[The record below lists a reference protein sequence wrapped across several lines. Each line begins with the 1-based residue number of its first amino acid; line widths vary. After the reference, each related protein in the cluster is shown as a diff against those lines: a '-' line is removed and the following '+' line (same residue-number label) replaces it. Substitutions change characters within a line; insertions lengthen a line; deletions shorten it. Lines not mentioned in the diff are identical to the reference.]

1 MAGVALSSLRVT
13 SDFDA
18 SAYAR
23 GAQQKID
30 ADNRMIASDR
40 ARNAA
45 LKQADAALAKAI
57 PGVGGLSKSL
67 LEGYSAG
74 AQFEAMIRRINNAMD
89 RGLGLDRA
97 NLLLDAAYRKFGL
110 FADAQQIA
118 ERGSLELA
126 NAVNQLNNAYS
137 VQAEVAARAAAAA
150 EQAGAA
156 QQAQA
161 RYTGQF
167 GISGAASVPSA
178 TANQVAARVDAEQR
192 LSAVMARRVD
202 LEDQLKTAQ
211 SATAS
216 TVSDLEAKIR
226 SAAVTTDAAN
236 KVVLVNIQKVNE
248 LWQKERDFFIEPG
261 NQGKLPGALDFIKNF
276 SGGQFSASTL
286 GVLGGGQVGF
296 DDGRNRFAAMRDLGF
311 SAAPVAMDQ
320 ESIENAKRLG
330 LIVVQTEQD
339 VATKVAAI
347 QQSILENDRRVAQER
362 INVASATQ
370 ARIDDSLREA
380 PQSSEFF
387 GSARASAD
395 AFMAQFGGLEG
406 IAKARASEAAAA
418 FADELDRR
426 MIAGA
431 AKSARDSASVFEAEL
446 RQVEEVARLRAQ
458 QAGSEFQRSF
468 NASLGIGG
476 PSATSQGATYSAL
489 AAQIERL
496 DQIEQA
502 RAAHNAQQFQANI
515 NLASGIDRQAKSARD
530 SAAIFLQAAQAEEA
544 AAKSAADLRA
554 QIDPMGT
561 EFARLGA
568 QMADYRKLLN
578 DGVISAN
585 EYEQAQVLLAKR
597 LTDVQQQLNTTS
609 RIGRVT
615 SGEMAN
621 LGYQINDVVTGLAL
635 GQSPFMILAQQG
647 GQFFQIF
654 QASKASLSEFVT
666 AASSGFMS
674 ILSVGRVAWG
684 GVAAA
689 TGIAL
694 LALNSYLTAQEKVTM
709 GLLGAGR
716 AAGTNNAGITAIAE
730 AGSSPTG
737 LSVSEARELATAL
750 ASTGKVAND
759 NLLPIVQTGKD
770 ISRIF
775 GVDATEAAKML
786 ADAFADPIRGADQL
800 NQRLGFMD
808 AASRRNIQNL
818 VDQNNLYGAQR
829 ALLSGVQQGLQGV
842 SDATSLTSKGWTAL
856 GNAISNGWDAL
867 GKFITKSLGLDS
879 GLEEQLAKAKAQLDE
894 LKKSGG
900 YLFAYGMEMPIKL
913 DNSAVQAQQ
922 ERVDQLTAAIERNK
936 NAASAAAAA
945 QRSFLVESTARSLEP
960 EIADREKLTND
971 LVVLKS
977 ALDSIAQD
985 EAAGARLQQLELSM
999 EQLAKS
1005 VQIASDRAKAF
1016 KTEFETS
1023 VSSMNTAN
1031 QAITAFSPSQKGA
1044 VAYQQQ
1050 MDSTLRSNLTLTER
1064 QTLADLAAANAVK
1077 QATTA
1082 LSEQARAR
1090 ALTAN
1095 QSVQSEQIEIDL
1107 LGKTIGQ
1114 QAEIRANLQAR
1125 QQLEQE
1131 ASQNRTAFDEAQYQ
1145 RLQKINAELG
1155 RRTQLAAVAAV
1166 NDNVQFGARTSLLS
1180 PDDVQ
1185 IAQQLRGIYPD
1196 VTQAL
1201 SSVEAAGLR
1210 ANAALSQVSSSV
1222 SNNLTTGFADAV
1234 DGTKTFGQAVSDTS
1248 KLVIRAIE
1256 EMIIKITIVGPLLRA
1271 LQTSIGGP
1279 LGGLLGGGD
1288 LGSSLGSAGITYG
1301 TPGAA
1306 GSNLFGPLA
1315 PSARGNIFGGGNI
1328 IPFRLGGVVTRPT
1341 LFPMANG
1348 GTGLMGEAGE
1358 EAVMPL
1364 RRGRDGRLGV
1374 SATGGAA
1381 ANDNVGAGVV
1391 VNIFNAPSGSTAE
1404 SRVSQGPGGTT
1415 VDVFL
1420 KNAVTGVLLDDAAR
1434 NGPISQAIA
1443 VRQRGYGV

>member
-1 MAGVALSSLRVT
+1 MAVALSSLRVT

-23 GAQQKID
+23 GAQLKID

-45 LKQADAALAKAI
+45 LAQADAAMQKAI

-67 LEGYSAG
+67 LDGYGAG

-97 NLLLDAAYRKFGL
+97 SQLLDAAYRKFGL
-110 FADAQQIA
+110 LADAQQIA
-118 ERGSLELA
+118 ERGSIELA
-126 NAVNQLNNAYS
+126 DAVRQLNNQYS
-137 VQAEVAARAAAAA
+137 VQAEVAARAATAAQ
-150 EQAGAA
+150 QAGAA

-161 RYTGQF
+161 RYAGQF

-192 LSAVMARRVD
+192 LSAAMSRRIE
-202 LEDQLKTAQ
+202 LEAQLRAAQ
-211 SATAS
+211 SASAS

-226 SAAVTTDAAN
+226 STAITTDAAN

-248 LWQKERDFFIEPG
+248 LWQRERDFFIETG
-261 NQGKLPGALDFIKNF
+261 NQGKLPRALDFIQNF
-276 SGGQFSASTL
+276 SGSGFQVPSL
-286 GVLGGGQVGF
+286 GVQGSGQVGF
-296 DDGRNRFAAMRDLGF
+296 DNGRNRFAAMRDLGF

-339 VATKVAAI
+339 VATRVAAI
-347 QQSILENDRRVAQER
+347 QQSIIENDRRVAQER

-406 IAKARASEAAAA
+406 IAKARATEAATA

-458 QAGSEFQRSF
+458 QAGAEFQRSF

-489 AAQIERL
+489 AQQIERL

-530 SAAIFLQAAQAEEA
+530 SAAVFLQAAQAEEA

-568 QMADYRKLLN
+568 QMAEYRKLLN
-578 DGVISAN
+578 DGVISSN

-609 RIGRVT
+609 RVGRVT

-621 LGYQINDVVTGLAL
+621 LGYQLNDVVTGLAL
-635 GQSPFMILAQQG
+635 GQSPFMIIAQQG
-647 GQFFQIF
+647 GQVFQIF
-654 QASKASLSEFVT
+654 QSSKASIAEFATATTTWFRGLLTVGNVT
-666 AASSGFMS
+666 
-674 ILSVGRVAWG
+674 WG
-684 GVAAA
+684 GIAAA
-689 TGIAL
+689 IGLAIT
-694 LALNSYLTAQEKVTM
+694 ALNSYQSKQDAVRL
-709 GLLGAGR
+709 GLAGAGR
-716 AAGTNNAGITAIAE
+716 GSGATVEGINQIASSAA
-730 AGSSPTG
+730 SPFG
-737 LSVSEARELATAL
+737 LSTSSAREFATAL
-750 ASTGKVAND
+750 ATTGKIAND
-759 NLLPIVQTGKD
+759 NLLPIVQLGKD
-770 ISRIF
+770 FATTF
-775 GVDATEAAKML
+775 GTDATEAAKTL
-786 ADAFADPIRGADQL
+786 AQAFSDPARGADQL
-800 NQRLGFMD
+800 NDRLGFLD
-808 AASRRNIQNL
+808 AAMKRQIDSLVAQNR
-818 VDQNNLYGAQR
+818 LYDAQR
-829 ALLSGVQQGLQGV
+829 LLLAGVQGSL
-842 SDATSLTSKGWTAL
+842 AKTSEVTSVWSQAWTAL
-856 GNAISNGWDAL
+856 KNSMSDVFDYIG
-867 GKFITKSLGLDS
+867 
-879 GLEEQLAKAKAQLDE
+879 E
-894 LKKSGG
+894 
-900 YLFAYGMEMPIKL
+900 KL
-913 DNSAVQAQQ
+913 
-922 ERVDQLTAAIERNK
+922 
-936 NAASAAAAA
+936 ASAGGLNASLEQQRDRLKQLIEDYNNPLMGLGGAGGGADLETLKQRLQEINALIEKRAQATQNVAAA
-945 QRSFLVESTARSLEP
+945 QASLRVSQTVMAQLPEIGARQALSDAAAIGGSTAEDPILMRALGLTQQQ
-960 EIADREKLTND
+960 ADRARAILSQLKND
-971 LVVLKS
+971 
-977 ALDSIAQD
+977 
-985 EAAGARLQQLELSM
+985 
-999 EQLAKS
+999 
-1005 VQIASDRAKAF
+1005 F
-1016 KTEFETS
+1016 KTTFEEIQTNS
-1023 VSSMNTAN
+1023 KIAYDAV
-1031 QAITAFSPSQKGA
+1031 TAFSPSARAQIAQRQAIEQYRNAPGISPEEKEKA
-1044 VAYQQQ
+1044 AQDAY
-1050 MDSTLRSNLTLTER
+1050 TLSLH
-1064 QTLADLAAANAVK
+1064 QSI
-1077 QATTA
+1077 TA
-1082 LSEQARAR
+1082 LNEAARVR
-1090 ALTAN
+1090 ALTGN
-1095 QSVQSEQIEIDL
+1095 QSVQSIQLEIDL

-1131 ASQNRTAFDEAQYQ
+1131 ASQNRTAFDNAQYE
-1145 RLQKINAELG
+1145 RLKKINEEIG
-1155 RRTQLAAVAAV
+1155 RQTQLAAVAAV
-1166 NDNVQFGARTSLLS
+1166 NDNIRFGARTSLLS
-1180 PDDVQ
+1180 PDDVA

-1196 VTQAL
+1196 VAQAL
-1201 SSVEAAGLR
+1201 GSVEAAGLR
-1210 ANAALSQVSSSV
+1210 ANAALSQASSTIS
-1222 SNNLTTGFADAV
+1222 SNLSTGLADAI
-1234 DGTKTFGQAVSDTS
+1234 DGTKGFGQSMADTG
-1248 KLVIRAIE
+1248 KLVVRALE
-1256 EMIIKITIVGPLLRA
+1256 EMIIKITIIGPMMRA
-1271 LQTSIGGP
+1271 LQMAIGGP

-1288 LGSSLGSAGITYG
+1288 LGSALGSAGLTYG

-1306 GSNLFGPLA
+1306 GSNLFGPLL
-1315 PSARGNIFGGGNI
+1315 PSARGNVFGGGNI

-1348 GTGLMGEAGE
+1348 GTGLMSEAGE

-1374 SATGGAA
+1374 SAHGGAA
-1381 ANDNVGAGVV
+1381 ANDNVGGGVV
-1391 VNIFNAPSGSTAE
+1391 VNIFNAPAGSSADA
-1404 SRVSQGPGGTT
+1404 RVSQGPNGTT

-1420 KNAVTGVLLDDAAR
+1420 KNAVTGVLLDDAVK